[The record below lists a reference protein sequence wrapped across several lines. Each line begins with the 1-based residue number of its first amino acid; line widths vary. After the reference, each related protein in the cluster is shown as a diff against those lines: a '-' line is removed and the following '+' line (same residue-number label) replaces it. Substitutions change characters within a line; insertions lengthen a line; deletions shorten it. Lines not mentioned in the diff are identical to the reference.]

1 MASRSK
7 DSGKRNRSTSD
18 SSLENIPNTISASK
32 EKKSSIKPDAK
43 KNRQV
48 TCKDKDDQTSITQF
62 TKTQIS
68 TEKPDLQSIVS
79 QLALITENMI
89 TKEDLK
95 QQIEGAKNDI
105 VSCINERMD
114 KLELRIFTLEV
125 QNEKLEK
132 ENKRL
137 QGKCSKL
144 ESDVSSAVFS
154 SNLALTKLNDL
165 EQYTRKS
172 SIRIFGVSDKNKN
185 ETAEQSIDETMGVLN
200 KIGAKIT
207 KQNIV
212 IAHRVGRFE
221 DKKTRPIIVK
231 FVSNIHKREA
241 IFHRRKLRGT
251 GLGISEDL
259 TAKNMQYL
267 NKLQEHETVAAAW
280 TKDTKFYV
288 KLKGNDKIMRV
299 EPAVFLHDEMDDSDT
314 DRDE

>member
-7 DSGKRNRSTSD
+7 DSGKRNRSMSY

-32 EKKSSIKPDAK
+32 EKKSFIKLDAK
-43 KNRQV
+43 TNRQV
-48 TCKDKDDQTSITQF
+48 TCKDKDDQTSIKQF

-95 QQIEGAKNDI
+95 QQIEGANNDT

-125 QNEKLEK
+125 QNKKLEK

-165 EQYTRKS
+165 DQYTRKS
-172 SIRIFGVSDKNKN
+172 NIRIFGVSDKNKN

-221 DKKTRPIIVK
+221 DKK
-231 FVSNIHKREA
+231 
-241 IFHRRKLRGT
+241 
-251 GLGISEDL
+251 
-259 TAKNMQYL
+259 
-267 NKLQEHETVAAAW
+267 NKTNH
-280 TKDTKFYV
+280 
-288 KLKGNDKIMRV
+288 
-299 EPAVFLHDEMDDSDT
+299 S
-314 DRDE
+314 